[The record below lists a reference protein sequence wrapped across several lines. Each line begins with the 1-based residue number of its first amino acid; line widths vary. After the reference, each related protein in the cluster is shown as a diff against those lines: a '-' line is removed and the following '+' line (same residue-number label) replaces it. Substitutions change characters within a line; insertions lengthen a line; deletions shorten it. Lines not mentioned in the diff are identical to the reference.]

1 MKLYVNKKLIFDGKL
16 DKAGGEAPH
25 SILVGL
31 QDERME
37 KSDAALSEE
46 SRGVRKTPGT
56 EGDEELCTSHLQP
69 AGAAEDA
76 KVSSQGNLFG
86 GRMSS
91 PDGVKD
97 SLSRSEEEL
106 SVSAAPS
113 SAGGEPSGPS
123 HSPPVECPP
132 PPDQELS
139 LLRQLG
145 NLTGRKVSEPP
156 GKTPSWLQPSP
167 AGKGRKPGG
176 PKLKPLWL
184 SPEKPLDGRDG
195 LPSDDVIGEGPGVS
209 EARDKGPRREQ
220 GRLSSWN
227 VIASERAQRTTPK
240 VHGDDFDIFN
250 QPPHREQPASGRR
263 GLRRDA
269 LSLSQGDGQPAS
281 RGKFQNPSDSLGLS
295 QWSQGC

>member
-16 DKAGGEAPH
+16 DKGDGEAPR

-56 EGDEELCTSHLQP
+56 EGDEELRTSHSQP

-76 KVSSQGNLFG
+76 KVSSQGNLFD

-91 PDGVKD
+91 SDSVKD
-97 SLSRSEEEL
+97 SLSQSEEEL
-106 SVSAAPS
+106 STSAAPS
-113 SAGGEPSGPS
+113 SAGGEP
-123 HSPPVECPP
+123 HSPPVGCPP
-132 PPDQELS
+132 PPGQELS

-220 GRLSSWN
+220 GRVSGWN
-227 VIASERAQRTTPK
+227 IIAAERAQRMTPR
-240 VHGDDFDIFN
+240 VHGDDFDIFG
-250 QPPHREQPASGRR
+250 QPPPMEQPASGRR

-269 LSLSQGDGQPAS
+269 LSLSHGDGQPAS
-281 RGKFQNPSDSLGLS
+281 RGKFRKPSDSLGLS
-295 QWSQGC
+295 QWSQDC

>member
-16 DKAGGEAPH
+16 DKGGGEAPQ

-46 SRGVRKTPGT
+46 SGGVRKTPGT
-56 EGDEELCTSHLQP
+56 EGHEELHASYSQP
-69 AGAAEDA
+69 AGAGEDV
-76 KVSSQGNLFG
+76 KVSSQGNLFV
-86 GRMSS
+86 GRMNS
-91 PDGVKD
+91 PKGVKD
-97 SLSRSEEEL
+97 SLSQLEEEL
-106 SVSAAPS
+106 SILAAPS
-113 SAGGEPSGPS
+113 STGGEPSGPPHCS
-123 HSPPVECPP
+123 PVECPP

-139 LLRQLG
+139 LLQQLE

-167 AGKGRKPGG
+167 MGKGRKPGG

-184 SPEKPLDGRDG
+184 SPEKPLDWREE
-195 LPSDDVIGEGPGVS
+195 LPSDDVIGKGPAGS

-220 GRLSSWN
+220 GRVNSWN
-227 VIASERAQRTTPK
+227 VIAAERAQRTTPT

-250 QPPHREQPASGRR
+250 QPPNREQPASGRR
-263 GLRRDA
+263 GLRKDA
-269 LSLSQGDGQPAS
+269 LSLSHGDGQPAS

-295 QWSQGC
+295 YWSQGR